1 MSRQFVPRSHTILK
15 NAIDRVNY
23 PSFCNSFCALFIIS
37 CLRCANTGNY
47 RSTLTHVVDTSIA
60 ITIIKPYFP
69 FLAQFFFA
77 RFIIRINR
85 SLNLSACNNNNN
97 NNNDD
102 DYDND
107 CWNKMSRNSDL
118 NSDYIYRSENPK
130 MHLVS
135 LTNTLNTS
143 PFSMHRHI
151 ERKKERKAST
161 SVYESIRWL
170 ASKGK
175 HSYVT
180 QLRN

>member
-23 PSFCNSFCALFIIS
+23 PSFCNFFCVLFIIS

-97 NNNDD
+97 NDD

-130 MHLVS
+130 MRSGLVDEHFEHVPLFHAS
-135 LTNTLNTS
+135 AY
-143 PFSMHRHI
+143 
-151 ERKKERKAST
+151 RKKERK
-161 SVYESIRWL
+161 
-170 ASKGK
+170 KGFDVCLRK
-175 HSYVT
+175 YSLVGEQGEA
-180 QLRN
+180 QLRDTVT

>member
-23 PSFCNSFCALFIIS
+23 PSFCNFFCVLFIIS

-85 SLNLSACNNNNN
+85 SLNPFACNNNNN

-102 DYDND
+102 DDDND
-107 CWNKMSRNSDL
+107 CWNKMHETQIWTQIIFIVAKIR
-118 NSDYIYRSENPK
+118 K
-130 MHLVS
+130 CGLVS

-143 PFSMHRHI
+143 PFSMHRRI